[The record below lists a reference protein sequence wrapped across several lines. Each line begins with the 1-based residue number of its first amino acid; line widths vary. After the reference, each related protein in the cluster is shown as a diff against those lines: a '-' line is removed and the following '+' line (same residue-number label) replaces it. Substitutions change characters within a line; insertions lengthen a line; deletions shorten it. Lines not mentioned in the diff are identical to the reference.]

1 MLKVGSAIVKNVAV
15 DLAQADESL
24 KWESQWVPEDDHCG
38 DKKAARSPRDRGDA
52 LHAQN
57 KGVLRQV
64 AAVRE
69 RILFPHLSNPRLVG
83 SNVQHV
89 EDVVSLEEDVD
100 GAGEDKPHGCQKLD
114 IGKVGLQTL
123 RDDMGCAEEDGAGTE
138 EDSKNLSYA
147 GLVGDPTLNG
157 RAQWVVG
164 VGGLRKNVG
173 SIVGEVYS
181 DVLH

>member
-1 MLKVGSAIVKNVAV
+1 M
-15 DLAQADESL
+15 
-24 KWESQWVPEDDHCG
+24 PEDHHRG
-38 DKKAARSPRDRGDA
+38 DKNAARSPSDRGDA

-57 KGVLRQV
+57 KGVLCQV

-69 RILFPHLSNPRLVG
+69 RVLFPHLSNPCLVG
-83 SNVQHV
+83 SNVQDV

-100 GAGEDKPHGCQKLD
+100 GAGEDEPHGRQELD

-123 RDDMGCAEEDGAGTE
+123 RDDVGGAEEDGAGTE
-138 EDSKNLSYA
+138 EDGQDSSDA
-147 GLVGDPTLNG
+147 GLVGDPALDI

-164 VGGLRKNVG
+164 VGRLRENVG
-173 SIVGEVYS
+173 SIVGEVYR